1 MSKAVTK
8 VKPNPIAVAL
18 PNVILRSSPL
28 LSELTKALGVP
39 RDVLADDEQIKQA
52 LSQLPRLIERIPSNL
67 RDERIV
73 RMCVAVAS
81 GLFDAAINYIWNAAV
96 LELREKVRRFGIN
109 VVPQVID
116 DKAFDEDSLLDL
128 KDAELLDL
136 CLKLNLIG
144 DDDFFFLDQCRAT
157 RNSFSVAHPAQ
168 GVLDEDEVVS
178 FLSRCQKHALSSE
191 RNPKGVDT
199 KTLLTSLKASKFTND
214 QHEEWSR
221 RIKDTFDAQREL
233 LFVMLHGIYCDPA
246 SGEEARLNALAL
258 CDAVITD
265 MSPKAKSA
273 LVDRH
278 QEYKAKGD
286 DARLKASLKFFEG
299 IRQLAL
305 LSEAEVHA
313 VFTSASNKL
322 LSAHNGWDNFLN
334 EPPFAERLLEL
345 STRNPVP
352 DTAQLIFVDAVI
364 TAAIGN
370 TYGVSRAA
378 SPSYDAIVRSFS
390 PNEVRLMLELAKG
403 VTVVANRIATNKGC
417 ELRYRA
423 LVSLIDPKS
432 VPTSAKS
439 LYAKWLPKH

>member
-8 VKPNPIAVAL
+8 VEQNLTAVAL
-18 PNVILRSSPL
+18 PDVTPLSSPL
-28 LSELTKALGVP
+28 LGELTKALGVP
-39 RDVLADDEQIKQA
+39 RDVLANDEQIEHA
-52 LSQLPRLIERIPSNL
+52 WSQLPRLIKRIPQNL

-73 RMCVAVAS
+73 KMCVAVAS

-96 LELREKVRRFGIN
+96 VELREKVRRFGIT

-168 GVLDEDEVVS
+168 GALDEDEVVG
-178 FLSRCQKHALSSE
+178 FLSRCQKHALSSAK
-191 RNPKGVDT
+191 NPKGVDT
-199 KTLLTSLKASKFTND
+199 KALLASLKASKFKKD
-214 QHEEWSR
+214 QREEWSR

-246 SGEEARLNALAL
+246 SGEEARLNTLAL
-258 CDAVITD
+258 CEAAITD

-286 DARLKASLKFFEG
+286 DARLRASLQFFEG
-299 IRQLAL
+299 IGQLAL

-313 VFTSASNKL
+313 VFTSASKKL
-322 LSAHNGWDNFLN
+322 LGVHNGWDNFHN
-334 EPPFAERLLEL
+334 EPPFAERLLKL
-345 STRNPVP
+345 SKRNHVP
-352 DTAQLIFVDAVI
+352 DTAQPTFVEAVI
-364 TAAIGN
+364 TTATGN

-403 VTVVANRIATNKGC
+403 GTVVANRIATNKGC
-417 ELRYRA
+417 ERRYRA

-439 LYAKWLPKH
+439 LYTKWLPKP